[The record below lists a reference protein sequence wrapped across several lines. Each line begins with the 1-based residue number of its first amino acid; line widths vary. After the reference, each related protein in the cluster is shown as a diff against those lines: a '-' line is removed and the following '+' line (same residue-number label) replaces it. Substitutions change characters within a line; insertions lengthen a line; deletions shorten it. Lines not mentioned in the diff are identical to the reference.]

1 MIFLVFLMSVARPV
15 LDPETVAMLEQI
27 GRSIHAIGQI
37 ISPYLGMICLL
48 VAWLTVFA
56 AIGNAIVGLTAAAR
70 RGRTM
75 HQIPCSR
82 CAFFTNDYRLKC
94 SVDPIVA
101 GSEAAI
107 DCPHYEPSQDTY
119 QSRNSENII

>member
-1 MIFLVFLMSVARPV
+1 
-15 LDPETVAMLEQI
+15 MLEWL
-27 GRSIHAIGQI
+27 GQQLKAVGQLL
-37 ISPYLGMICLL
+37 SPYLGIICVV

-94 SVDPIVA
+94 PVDPIVA

-107 DCPHYEPSQDTY
+107 DCPHYEPSRDTY
-119 QSRNSENII
+119 QSRNSENIS

>member
-15 LDPETVAMLEQI
+15 LDPETVAKLEQI
-27 GRSIHAIGQI
+27 GRSIHAIGQL

-94 SVDPIVA
+94 PVDPIVA

-107 DCPHYEPSQDTY
+107 DCPHYEPNRDAY

>member
-1 MIFLVFLMSVARPV
+1 MVAN
-15 LDPETVAMLEQI
+15 LERLGQQL
-27 GRSIHAIGQI
+27 HAFGQI
-37 ISPYLGMICLL
+37 LSPYLGIICVA

-56 AIGNAIVGLTAAAR
+56 AIGNAIVGLTEAAHR
-70 RGRTM
+70 MRTM

-82 CAFFTNDYRLKC
+82 CAFFTNDHRLKC

-107 DCPHYEPSQDTY
+107 NCPHYEPSRDTY